1 MGSNNFVLKIKVCE
15 VKIILIPG
23 SLPLILFS
31 SKLKVINHDQRKL
44 INLSIVTKFDRVVQI
59 LTYLVSKLQ
68 LTAANKALH
77 NPSVRPYP
85 LGEGDLFREGFLPSR
100 P

>member
-1 MGSNNFVLKIKVCE
+1 MGSINFLLKIKVCE

-23 SLPLILFS
+23 SLPLILFT
-31 SKLKVINHDQRKL
+31 SKLKVINHDRRKL
-44 INLSIVTKFDRVVQI
+44 INLSIVTKFDCIVKI
-59 LTYLVSKLQ
+59 LTNLVSRLQ

-85 LGEGDLFREGFLPSR
+85 LG
-100 P
+100 